1 MITSDGIEG
10 RDWEEVM
17 TLSAAVA
24 NQISIGLDS
33 GLETKRLMRAL
44 DKLEK
49 KYGRLPSILSTRA
62 DYVDDADVSI
72 SLLKEAY
79 VTADEN
85 SDVKNKVFISS
96 SLAEMYLDTFKNKQ
110 LASFWVETLKKD
122 LEKYPDDEY
131 FNDLY
136 VELTQRLDE

>member
-1 MITSDGIEG
+1 MVTSDGIEG
-10 RDWEEVM
+10 DDWEEIV

-24 NQISIGLDS
+24 NQASIGLDS

-96 SLAEMYLDTFKNKQ
+96 SLAEMYLDTFENKQ

>member
-10 RDWEEVM
+10 GDWEEIM

-24 NQISIGLDS
+24 NQTSIGLDS

-62 DYVDDADVSI
+62 DYVDNADVSI

-96 SLAEMYLDTFKNKQ
+96 SLAEMYLDTLENKQ

>member
-1 MITSDGIEG
+1 MVTSDGIEG
-10 RDWEEVM
+10 DDWEEIV

-24 NQISIGLDS
+24 NQASIGLDS

-96 SLAEMYLDTFKNKQ
+96 SLAEMYLDTFENKQ
-110 LASFWVETLKKD
+110 LTNFWVETLKKD

-136 VELTQRLDE
+136 VGLTQRLDE